1 MDLLYE
7 DFKCMVLICLKKW
20 DHEQR
25 TKGNQKMIY
34 EQNKN
39 IKPLTI
45 YEQIQQ
51 SYRILNQYAK
61 LSCISIQ

>member
-1 MDLLYE
+1 
-7 DFKCMVLICLKKW
+7 
-20 DHEQR
+20 
-25 TKGNQKMIY
+25 MIY

>member
-1 MDLLYE
+1 
-7 DFKCMVLICLKKW
+7 
-20 DHEQR
+20 
-25 TKGNQKMIY
+25 MIY

-51 SYRILNQYAK
+51 SYRIQNQYAK
-61 LSCISIQ
+61 LSGISIQ